1 MSTPPAAAATAV
13 ASTTGAQ
20 TREIRRE
27 PFVVLADLAH
37 DRALVTWGAFYF
49 VRYHPDQRWA
59 IVEDHDLPDLVG
71 RRTCIGTEAEPF
83 GETTVEVTD
92 PSGAVVAQASTSEHT
107 WVWVDGLEPDTEYHY
122 CVSVDGDP
130 WGHGELW
137 DTVPDRRGGYDL
149 MPSERTY
156 DLRFRTWPHPEE
168 PTPPVRF
175 IALGDYGVGV
185 RSDSES
191 TRRQRRIAEALDRLV
206 SDVDVRLVISLGDNI
221 YEGEVGEPGDNTGGE
236 DDDWYSS
243 YYAPYRYVLARIPFF
258 PAIGNHDTSDTES
271 SDDRAQLEDNFHLQQ
286 RFGDTT
292 GRSSI
297 DPGLFY
303 RLRYGRDVEL
313 VAIDTSLDSGN
324 EGVHRHFQAAHHREW
339 LEEVFSTADVRWR
352 IPFSH
357 HPAYCAGPKH
367 LNDEEICE
375 DLTPLFATGGVRLVL
390 AGHEHN
396 FQVSEVDGRT
406 YVISGAAGQVRE
418 EAPEDFEQAGTTAWS
433 GQSHLLLV
441 EIDEAEARLTPI
453 SGLLPDGTPH
463 LMTAMGPHG
472 GIIRPPFVVT
482 EDGVA
487 PTSVSTDP

>member
-1 MSTPPAAAATAV
+1 
-13 ASTTGAQ
+13 
-20 TREIRRE
+20 
-27 PFVVLADLAH
+27 VLADLAH

-49 VRYHPDQRWA
+49 VRDHPDRRWEV
-59 IVEDHDLPDLVG
+59 VEDHDLPDLVG

-83 GETTVEVTD
+83 GDTTVEVMD
-92 PSGAVVAQASTSEHT
+92 PSGAVVATASTSEHT
-107 WVWVDGLEPDTEYHY
+107 WVWVEGLEPDTEHHY
-122 CVSVDGDP
+122 RVTVDGDP
-130 WGHGELW
+130 WGGGELW

-149 MPSERTY
+149 MPTDRTY
-156 DLRFRTWPHPEE
+156 DLRFRTWPPPDA
-168 PTPPVRF
+168 PTPPLQFV
-175 IALGDYGVGV
+175 ALGDYGVGV

-191 TRRQRRIAEALDRLV
+191 TRRQRRIAEVLDRLV
-206 SDVDVRLVISLGDNI
+206 TEGDVRFVISLGDNI

-243 YYAPYRYVLARIPFF
+243 YYGPYRHVLARIPFF

-286 RFGDTT
+286 RFGDTS
-292 GRSSI
+292 GRSSV

-313 VAIDTSLDSGN
+313 VAIDTSLDSGS
-324 EGVHRHFQAAHHREW
+324 EEVHRHFQAGHHREW
-339 LEEVFSTADVRWR
+339 LEEVFSTDDVRWR

-367 LNDEEICE
+367 PNDEEVCE

-396 FQVSEVDGRT
+396 FQISEVDGRT
-406 YVISGAAGQVRE
+406 YVVSGAGGQIRE
-418 EAPEDFEQAGTTAWS
+418 ESPEEFEQAGTTAWS

-441 EIDEAEARLTPI
+441 EIEGEEARLTPI

-463 LMTAMGPHG
+463 LMTAISPQGR
-472 GIIRPPFVVT
+472 IVRPPFLVT
-482 EDGVA
+482 EHGVV
-487 PTSVSTDP
+487 PTSVSATA